1 MRSPTGSPWHFWAVI
16 DGHAGWETSAALAR
30 RLIPSVSGALRGLYS
45 RKPEPASEDVDQAIK
60 DAFVTL
66 DNEIVY
72 EEVRK
77 VMESG
82 SRDASPETIARAMA
96 GAVAMLTFYDPSL
109 GTAKVALTGDL
120 RAVRGRRGA
129 DGRWEVKVLTVEQ
142 DGDNEEEANRIRKEH
157 PEEPDVIK
165 DGRVLGYQPTRV
177 FGDASLKWSVNT
189 QTELYQKFLV
199 RKMRDV
205 IKTPPYVTAEPV
217 ITTTD
222 IKEGDFL
229 ILGCD
234 GIWESL
240 TSQEAVGLIG
250 TWLDEPRSAQSTSS
264 NTLASSPTPTRA
276 SVTEGRSWW
285 PLSKKRTEQAPKPA
299 QKGDPVRYPQW
310 RVQKNFVNVDDN
322 AATHLIRNSLGGA
335 DKATM
340 KALLTRTGNHARR
353 LR

>member
-16 DGHAGWETSAALAR
+16 DGHAGWETSASLAQ

-45 RKPEPASEDVDQAIK
+45 RTPDPHSEDVDQAIK
-60 DAFVTL
+60 RAFVNL
-66 DNEIVY
+66 DNEIVH
-72 EEVRK
+72 EDVQRA
-77 VMESG
+77 MESG
-82 SRDASPETIARAMA
+82 SRDVLPEAISRAMA

-109 GTAKVALTGDL
+109 GTAKVALAGDL
-120 RAVRGRRGA
+120 RAVRGRRGP
-129 DGRWEVKVLTVEQ
+129 DGKWETKTLTVEQ
-142 DGDNEEEANRIRKEH
+142 DGDNEDEANRIRKEH
-157 PEEPDVIK
+157 PNEPDVIK
-165 DGRVLGYQPTRV
+165 NGRVLGYQPTRM
-177 FGDASLKWSVNT
+177 FGDAGLKWSIET
-189 QTELYQKFLV
+189 QTKLRNQFLGP
-199 RKMRDV
+199 KMRDV

-222 IKEGDFL
+222 IQEGDFL

-250 TWLDEPRSAQSTSS
+250 TWLDDARSGQSTSL
-264 NTLASSPTPTRA
+264 NISSSSAPTPAGA
-276 SVTEGRSWW
+276 SQGRSWW
-285 PLSKKRTEQAPKPA
+285 PLSKKRVEPTSNPA
-299 QKGDPVRYPQW
+299 QKGEPVRYQQW
-310 RVQKNFVNVDDN
+310 QVQKNFVNIDDN

-340 KALLTRTGNHARR
+340 KALLTKSGNHARR